1 MPTSRDIL
9 NETAYGGVPIGSHT
23 QTAAISAA
31 TAIAVPKGAR
41 YILIQCATQ
50 NVRITFDGTTTPT
63 ATVGFLIVAAAA
75 PQKYYVQG
83 CTIQVIEV
91 GATAKLDYQFF
102 A

>member
-1 MPTSRDIL
+1 MPTERDL
-9 NETAYGGVPIGSHT
+9 FNELFGGVPIGSHT

-50 NVRITFDGTTTPT
+50 NVRITFDGTTPT

>member
-50 NVRITFDGTTTPT
+50 NVRITFDGTTPT
-63 ATVGFLIVAAAA
+63 ATVGFLIVAAAV
-75 PQKYYVQG
+75 PQRYYILG
-83 CTIQVIEV
+83 CTITVIEV
-91 GATAKLDYQFF
+91 AQTAKLDYQFF